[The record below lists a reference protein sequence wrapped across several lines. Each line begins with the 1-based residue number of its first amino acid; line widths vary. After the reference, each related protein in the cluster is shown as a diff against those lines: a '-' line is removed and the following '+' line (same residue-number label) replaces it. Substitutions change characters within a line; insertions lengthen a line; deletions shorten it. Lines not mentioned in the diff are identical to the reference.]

1 MPVFEPVTTRRP
13 GKVFILVQPSFCPTW
28 PPAYPWRPCLPSWPA
43 FYSSGTGLFLFCT
56 VHFFHIMEFSR
67 SFTNLSK
74 KIYYSIKCSKKMNST
89 FRRNYSET
97 CVYFWYI
104 RSFIVHLSYKKKE
117 LCLPVCLFDK
127 KNSATIA
134 IESFWFS
141 FRVISTFYSY
151 HDFLFFLLWRVG
163 GIVTLS
169 LTPRKTFKR

>member
-1 MPVFEPVTTRRP
+1 
-13 GKVFILVQPSFCPTW
+13 
-28 PPAYPWRPCLPSWPA
+28 
-43 FYSSGTGLFLFCT
+43 
-56 VHFFHIMEFSR
+56 MEFSR

-74 KIYYSIKCSKKMNST
+74 KIYYSIKCSKQKMNST

-104 RSFIVHLSYKKKE
+104 SFFTVHLPYKKKE

-151 HDFLFFLLWRVG
+151 HDFLFFFCGGWGGLLHFHLPPEKHLKDKKIQMSRSLELFRII
-163 GIVTLS
+163 IVQ
-169 LTPRKTFKR
+169 